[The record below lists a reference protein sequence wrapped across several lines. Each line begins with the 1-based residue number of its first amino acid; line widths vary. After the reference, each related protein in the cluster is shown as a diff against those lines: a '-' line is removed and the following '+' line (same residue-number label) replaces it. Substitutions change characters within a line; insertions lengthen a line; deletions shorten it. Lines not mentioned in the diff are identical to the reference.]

1 VRGSLAGLA
10 AGAVA
15 AAFVAAVGAV
25 LVGACARPMEPPEW
39 QRRQQK
45 MTEITTLWAQIRDWR
60 RAAHMV
66 LDPTPAD
73 MFQWRGRP
81 VSEAARV
88 CPDGRTVPANATCG
102 DVCSLADAICDNAE
116 AICGIADELGKSD
129 HDAQDKCTSAKASC
143 REAKQRCCDC
153 TFKPPVIEPPAAAPV
168 TP

>member
-1 VRGSLAGLA
+1 VRRAVRRAVRGAFARGAAAVLA
-10 AGAVA
+10 AGLVC
-15 AAFVAAVGAV
+15 G
-25 LVGACARPMEPPEW
+25 LVGGLAGSCARTMEPPEW

-73 MFQWRGRP
+73 VFQWRGRP

-116 AICGIADELGKSD
+116 AICGIADELGKND

-143 REAKQRCCDC
+143 REAKQRCCNCSKD
-153 TFKPPVIEPPAAAPV
+153 AP
-168 TP
+168 